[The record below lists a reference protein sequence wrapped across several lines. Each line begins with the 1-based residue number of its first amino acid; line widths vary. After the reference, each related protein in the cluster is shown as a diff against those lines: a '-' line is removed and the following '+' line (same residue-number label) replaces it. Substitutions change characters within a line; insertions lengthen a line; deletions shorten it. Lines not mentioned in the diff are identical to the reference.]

1 MIENVTPVKQTIL
14 RLKATVLAEGKLE
27 IFVPQLS
34 IGEDVEILILLQET
48 PISERRSA
56 LDILAEAPGQR
67 QFKTAEQVETYLRE
81 ERQAW
86 ER

>member
-1 MIENVTPVKQTIL
+1 M
-14 RLKATVLAEGKLE
+14 
-27 IFVPQLS
+27 
-34 IGEDVEILILLQET
+34 EILILLQET
-48 PISERRSA
+48 PISECQSA

-67 QFKTAEQVETYLRE
+67 QFKAAEQVETYLRE